1 VVRGIDIIAMIMD
14 VSDLARL
21 YNTVLAHR
29 DIYVVG
35 MILGKFAKLFSQAY
49 MSGVLDYLVN
59 FILFFVA
66 PDL

>member
-1 VVRGIDIIAMIMD
+1 MVRAIDVIAMIMD

-21 YNTVLAHR
+21 YNTLLAHR
-29 DIYVVG
+29 DIYVFG
-35 MILGKFAKLFSQAY
+35 MILGKFAKLLSQAF
-49 MSGVLDYLVN
+49 MSGVLDYVVN

>member
-29 DIYVVG
+29 DIYVIG
-35 MILGKFAKLFSQAY
+35 TIIGKFAKLLSQAY
-49 MSGVLDYLVN
+49 MSGVLDHLVN